1 MARQLYFLLNF
12 VGTIK
17 SGIVSRVAQKR
28 SGIVGRLRFDC
39 SADISIA
46 LIAIS
51 QCRNDDIIDSITV
64 FIVPLLSR

>member
-1 MARQLYFLLNF
+1 MSRDTTAP
-12 VGTIK
+12 
-17 SGIVSRVAQKR
+17 VSRMAQKR
-28 SGIVGRLRFDC
+28 SGNVSRFDC

-51 QCRNDDIIDSITV
+51 QCRNDDIIDSTTV